1 MWLLNLILNLAFL
14 GLSTIPQW
22 QIYKKYKESL
32 NKLNIIIWVFILLF
46 QISYIVD
53 IMAGFQS
60 PLLLGARL
68 TRNNLFLIFI
78 AAFELEFLVYLL
90 NAKKF
95 YTLPIVAGFYVF
107 MALFLV
113 NSVLPMLLFTLISGV
128 SSSIFLIIQGKRNN
142 NGYIFSLGLF
152 ILVLGMGFQFLNSF
166 IEAIFQIISLFVL
179 MLGTGGYL
187 DKYVLVSEEEDQ
199 KVKGAWISK
208 MVIKKK

>member
-32 NKLNIIIWVFILLF
+32 NRLNIIIWVFILLF
-46 QISYIVD
+46 QISYIID

-78 AAFELEFLVYLL
+78 GAFELEFLVYLL
-90 NAKKF
+90 DAKKF